1 MLFFRDFSC
10 GFRVPLA
17 AENRRLGRDQGQAP
31 SVQYARTVAAEYG
44 ILFAMRKCRTVET
57 GRCYHLI
64 SRLAHRA
71 FFLDDDEK
79 TRAVDLMRR
88 VEEFSGILILAYAFM
103 SNHFHIF
110 IYVPEVEELGEDEI
124 LRRINT
130 LYRGSSLAVVLG
142 EWNRLKEEES
152 HELACGIRTAGYV
165 SRFSRYKAA
174 FVKRMWN
181 SVEFMKTYKQHFTMS
196 FNGRREHFGTM
207 FEGRYRDRNHQPEQ
221 SVMWKTSAYV
231 DVNPVNAGLCRWPDG
246 YEWCSFAAACKGDEK
261 ARRGYEFMY
270 GMGGDWEAIRT
281 AHEVSIRAAL
291 DEVAAAD
298 AADGKG
304 AVVASASKSK
314 SDPGLELP
322 RVRTVSLEKGD
333 AAVAERILE
342 LLSGGPMKPAALR
355 AAVGIR
361 RRDHFNEYYIAP
373 MLEKGLIER
382 ADPAHPQSPQQMYR
396 RVK

>member
-1 MLFFRDFSC
+1 
-10 GFRVPLA
+10 
-17 AENRRLGRDQGQAP
+17 
-31 SVQYARTVAAEYG
+31 
-44 ILFAMRKCRTVET
+44 
-57 GRCYHLI
+57 
-64 SRLAHRA
+64 
-71 FFLDDDEK
+71 
-79 TRAVDLMRR
+79 
-88 VEEFSGILILAYAFM
+88 
-103 SNHFHIF
+103 
-110 IYVPEVEELGEDEI
+110 
-124 LRRINT
+124 
-130 LYRGSSLAVVLG
+130 
-142 EWNRLKEEES
+142 
-152 HELACGIRTAGYV
+152 
-165 SRFSRYKAA
+165 
-174 FVKRMWN
+174 
-181 SVEFMKTYKQHFTMS
+181 
-196 FNGRREHFGTM
+196 
-207 FEGRYRDRNHQPEQ
+207 
-221 SVMWKTSAYV
+221 
-231 DVNPVNAGLCRWPDG
+231 
-246 YEWCSFAAACKGDEK
+246 
-261 ARRGYEFMY
+261 
-270 GMGGDWEAIRT
+270 MGGDWEAIRT